1 MKILIVNMY
10 DIFVKAYEILHYTN
24 DDPRVTIV
32 GDLIDINTL
41 PLCDP
46 IEFDAIMEIEYIWR

>member
-1 MKILIVNMY
+1 MY
-10 DIFVKAYEILHYTN
+10 DIFIKAYEILHYTD

-32 GDLIDINTL
+32 EDLIDINTL

-46 IEFDAIMEIEYIWR
+46 IEFDAIIEIEYIWR